1 MSAGPDPPRI
11 ETTSD
16 EPLNRAR
23 PRFFYGWTI
32 VGTTVLVSFGQVA
45 FFNPVAGVF
54 QPTLNEA
61 FGWSRAEIAGAV
73 TLGSLAG
80 ALTAPFFG
88 VAIDRYGARWVVAAP
103 ALVITVVLVLL
114 AEVSELWQFYL
125 LFAIGR
131 GLAMAA
137 IGAATVV
144 AISNWFVRRRPFAV
158 ALGTLGIR
166 GGTAVLPLLVVAVIA
181 ARGWP
186 DGFRVLALVTL
197 LVAVAP
203 PLLFLRRRPED
214 MGLRPDGDPAPPRPG
229 ERPAPSSRG
238 EEDWTLREAL
248 RTRAYWLVGLA
259 FSLTVFGNG
268 TVNFHQFQ
276 HLVDQ
281 GLGGT
286 GAALIAT
293 VVSLAAGGGALLG
306 GAIATR
312 YRARWTMLGALPL
325 QAGAVVLLT
334 LTGSMPVALLYAV
347 WFGLF
352 QGATVTML
360 HVIYADYFGRRQLG
374 LIRGSFQPIALS
386 FNAAGPLVVGLWFD
400 RTGSY
405 DGPFTLIAV
414 LFLASA
420 VAFGLA
426 AYPARPRPP
435 APSGTG
441 PR

>member
-137 IGAATVV
+137 IGAA
-144 AISNWFVRRRPFAV
+144 
-158 ALGTLGIR
+158 
-166 GGTAVLPLLVVAVIA
+166 
-181 ARGWP
+181 
-186 DGFRVLALVTL
+186 
-197 LVAVAP
+197 
-203 PLLFLRRRPED
+203 
-214 MGLRPDGDPAPPRPG
+214 
-229 ERPAPSSRG
+229 
-238 EEDWTLREAL
+238 
-248 RTRAYWLVGLA
+248 
-259 FSLTVFGNG
+259 
-268 TVNFHQFQ
+268 
-276 HLVDQ
+276 
-281 GLGGT
+281 
-286 GAALIAT
+286 
-293 VVSLAAGGGALLG
+293 
-306 GAIATR
+306 
-312 YRARWTMLGALPL
+312 
-325 QAGAVVLLT
+325 AGAV
-334 LTGSMPVALLYAV
+334 GDAC
-347 WFGLF
+347 G
-352 QGATVTML
+352 GC
-360 HVIYADYFGRRQLG
+360 HK
-374 LIRGSFQPIALS
+374 
-386 FNAAGPLVVGLWFD
+386 
-400 RTGSY
+400 
-405 DGPFTLIAV
+405 PFRK
-414 LFLASA
+414 
-420 VAFGLA
+420 
-426 AYPARPRPP
+426 PK
-435 APSGTG
+435 
-441 PR
+441 